1 MLASAFCGADDRV
14 REAQAAFDGTQA
26 ERARLLAAF
35 AVTVGSDAAVAELLG
50 LGERE
55 VRVARRTVGK
65 SVAAS
70 LAESLLTE
78 SAAGDPDAATGAPG
92 HIAEDDADD
101 SYSASAAPVAPPP
114 EAAAPPRPVPPQPP
128 VPLPRVEGVAPQL
141 SPPAAFQ
148 EWSPA
153 LDSFL
158 ADGWNRGIDA
168 STLAARLGIG
178 LSQLVARAQT
188 LSADGRL
195 TPVRRDGGRH
205 RRPGAEGMAGAQSA
219 PDHDGLLRTP
229 PAQTWPSS
237 FDGVGIP
244 GQSGAQYQDLYGQD
258 DNGWAAARTD
268 TLPRHDWD
276 GILHDW
282 NRAHSAER

>member
-1 MLASAFCGADDRV
+1 MLANAFCGADDRV
-14 REAQAAFDGTQA
+14 REAQSTFDGTQA

-65 SVAAS
+65 NVAAS
-70 LAESLLTE
+70 LAESLLSE
-78 SAAGDPDAATGAPG
+78 SSAGGLDAVAAPRSHAGEA
-92 HIAEDDADD
+92 D
-101 SYSASAAPVAPPP
+101 SYFTPAAEAA
-114 EAAAPPRPVPPQPP
+114 AAAPPVPAQPP
-128 VPLPRVEGVAPQL
+128 SPLPRVEGI
-141 SPPAAFQ
+141 SPPLSAPVAAQ

-158 ADGWNRGIDA
+158 VDGWNRGIDA
-168 STLAARLGIG
+168 TTLAARLGIG
-178 LSQLVARAQT
+178 LSQLVARAQS

-195 TPVRRDGGRH
+195 APVRRDGGRH
-205 RRPGAEGMAGAQSA
+205 RRPAGERMAATPDGDHMLNTPSADAWPPSFGGA
-219 PDHDGLLRTP
+219 
-229 PAQTWPSS
+229 
-237 FDGVGIP
+237 GIP
-244 GQSGAQYQDLYGQD
+244 GQNNTQYQELYGQD
-258 DNGWAAARTD
+258 DNGWAADRAD

-282 NRAHSAER
+282 NRAHSADR

>member
-14 REAQAAFDGTQA
+14 REAQSTFDGSQA

-65 SVAAS
+65 NVAAS
-70 LAESLLTE
+70 LAESLL
-78 SAAGDPDAATGAPG
+78 SAPSAGGPD
-92 HIAEDDADD
+92 
-101 SYSASAAPVAPPP
+101 SVAPPP
-114 EAAAPPRPVPPQPP
+114 SHMDEDDSYFTPAAEAAPARPAPAQPP
-128 VPLPRVEGVAPQL
+128 GPLPRVEGTSPQL
-141 SPPAAFQ
+141 SVPAAAQ

-158 ADGWNRGIDA
+158 VDGWNRGIDA

-178 LSQLVARAQT
+178 LSQLVARAQS

-195 TPVRRDGGRH
+195 IPVRRDGGRH
-205 RRPGAEGMAGAQSA
+205 RRPGSERMSATQTTPDNDRMLNTPSADSWPPSFGGA
-219 PDHDGLLRTP
+219 
-229 PAQTWPSS
+229 
-237 FDGVGIP
+237 GIP
-244 GQSGAQYQDLYGQD
+244 GQNNAQYQELYGQD
-258 DNGWAAARTD
+258 DNGWAADRSD

-282 NRAHSAER
+282 NRTHSAER